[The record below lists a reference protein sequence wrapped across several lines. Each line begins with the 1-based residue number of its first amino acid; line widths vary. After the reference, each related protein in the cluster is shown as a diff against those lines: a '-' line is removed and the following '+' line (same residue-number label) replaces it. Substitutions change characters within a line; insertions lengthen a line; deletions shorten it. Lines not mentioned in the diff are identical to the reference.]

1 MKKILVSG
9 YYGYQNSG
17 DDAILHSICHD
28 IEQLNIESEI
38 TVLSNQPHVT
48 MGEYSVNAVDRFNL
62 KKVIKQIKNC
72 DVLVMGGG
80 TLIQD
85 LTSTRSLYY
94 YLGIIW
100 IAKFYKKKVMLYG
113 NGIGPINKWFNKR
126 LTTLTL
132 NSVDIITLREHLSKK
147 ILVKLKITKPYI
159 EITADPVFNL
169 ELSKD
174 IYTGDLYEIEKVPKD
189 KPIVG
194 VLFRSWSHE
203 ESYTRKMAKVC
214 DEIINTYDYNVVF
227 VPMRHPTD
235 LIVAYEIMKK
245 MKHKATVIEHR
256 YNEEK
261 LISFMGEMQLILSM
275 RLHGLIYG
283 ALKQVPIIGFNYDPK
298 VEYYAKEL
306 DIPIVDDMRHIHVE
320 KIMKQIKEIEKNRES
335 VITKLAFRVDELKQ
349 DARRNREYLLDLLK
363 ETDE

>member
-28 IEQLNIESEI
+28 IVQLNIDSEI
-38 TVLSNQPHVT
+38 TVLSNQPRIT
-48 MGEYSVNAVDRFNL
+48 MGEYPVNAVDRFNL
-62 KKVIKQIKNC
+62 KEVINQVKQC
-72 DVLVMGGG
+72 HVLVMGGG

-94 YLGIIW
+94 YLGILW

-113 NGIGPINKWFNKR
+113 NGIGPIKQWYNR
-126 LTTLTL
+126 PLTKLTL
-132 NSVDIITLREHLSKK
+132 NSVDIITLREHLSKE
-147 ILVKLKITKPYI
+147 ILTKLGITKPHI

-169 ELSKD
+169 ELSED
-174 IYTGDLYEIEKVPKD
+174 IHTSEIYDKENVPKD

-203 ESYTRKMAKVC
+203 ESYTRRMAKVC
-214 DEIINTYDYNVVF
+214 DQIIETYDYNIVF

-235 LIVAYEIMKK
+235 LIVAFEIMKK

-283 ALKQVPIIGFNYDPK
+283 ALKQIPIIGFNYDPK

-306 DIPIVDDMRHIHVE
+306 DIPIVDDMRHIHVD
-320 KIMKQIKEIEKNRES
+320 KIMEQIRDIEKNRES
-335 VITKLAFRVDELKQ
+335 VTAQLAFRVDELKQ
-349 DARRNREYLLDLLK
+349 EAKRNREYLLDLLNDK
-363 ETDE
+363 

>member
-1 MKKILVSG
+1 MKKILVAG

-28 IEQLNIESEI
+28 ILQLKLETSI
-38 TVLSNQPHVT
+38 TVLSNQPRVT
-48 MGEYSVNAVDRFNL
+48 MGEYPVQAVDRFNL
-62 KKVIKQIKNC
+62 RAVIEQVKLC

-80 TLIQD
+80 SLIQD

-94 YLGIIW
+94 YLGILW
-100 IAKFYKKKVMLYG
+100 MAKFYKKPAMLYG
-113 NGIGPINKWFNKR
+113 NGIGPIHRWYNKP

-132 NSVDIITLREHLSKK
+132 NGVNTITLREHLSKE
-147 ILVKLKITKPYI
+147 ILTKLHVTKPLI

-169 ELSKD
+169 ELAQNVDTSEF
-174 IYTGDLYEIEKVPKD
+174 YEIEQVPSD

-203 ESYTRKMAKVC
+203 DSYTRKMAKVC
-214 DEIINTYDYNVVF
+214 DSIVEKYDYNIVF
-227 VPMRHPTD
+227 VPMKYPAD
-235 LIVAYEIMKK
+235 LIVAFEIMKK
-245 MKHKATVIEHR
+245 MKHEATVIEQH

-261 LISFMGEMQLILSM
+261 LIGFMGEMRFILSM

-283 ALKQVPIIGFNYDPK
+283 ALKQVPIVGFNYDPK

-306 DIPIVDDMRHIHVE
+306 DIPIVEDMRHLHVD
-320 KIMKQIKEIEKNRES
+320 KIMDQIHEIEVNRET
-335 VITKLAFRVDELKQ
+335 VTARMAFRVDELKQ
-349 DARRNREYLLDLLK
+349 EARRNREYLLQLLK
-363 ETDE
+363 

>member
-28 IEQLNIESEI
+28 IIQLNIKSEI
-38 TVLSNQPHVT
+38 TVLSNQPELT
-48 MGEYSVNAVDRFNL
+48 MQEYSVKAVDRFNL
-62 KKVIKQIKNC
+62 KKVNEEIKHC

-94 YLGIIW
+94 YLGILW
-100 IAKFYKKKVMLYG
+100 MAKFHKKKVMLYG
-113 NGIGPINKWFNKR
+113 NGIGPISKWYNKAPTR
-126 LTTLTL
+126 ITL
-132 NSVDIITLREHLSKK
+132 NHVNMITLREHLSKE
-147 ILVKLKITKPYI
+147 LLTKLKITKPHI

-169 ELSKD
+169 EMSAD
-174 IYTGDLYEIEKVPKD
+174 VYTEDLYSKEGVAKD

-214 DEIINTYDYNVVF
+214 DQIIETYDYNIVF

-235 LIVAYEIMKK
+235 LIVALEIMKK
-245 MKHKATVIEHR
+245 MKHKATIIEHR

-261 LISFMGEMQLILSM
+261 LISFMGDMHLLLSM

-306 DIPIVDDMRHIHVE
+306 DIPIVDDMRHIHVD
-320 KIMKQIKEIEKNRES
+320 KIMEQINEIEKNRVS
-335 VITKLAFRVDELKQ
+335 VTAKLAFRVDELKQ
-349 DARRNREYLLDLLK
+349 EAKRNREYLLDLLK
-363 ETDE
+363 ED